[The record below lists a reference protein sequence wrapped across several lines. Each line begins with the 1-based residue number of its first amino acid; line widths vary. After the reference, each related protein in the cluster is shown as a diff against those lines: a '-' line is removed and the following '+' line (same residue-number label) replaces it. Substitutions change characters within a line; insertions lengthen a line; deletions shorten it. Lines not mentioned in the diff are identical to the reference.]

1 MPISLKR
8 KKQEEKNAVNV
19 KKKKE
24 RKTPLWEKE
33 PFSELWADSAQ
44 LRHSA
49 LHTLFQS
56 GSPKTYFRLVWQFT
70 YIVHIESIVSIYQHS
85 SS

>member
-1 MPISLKR
+1 M
-8 KKQEEKNAVNV
+8 NV

-70 YIVHIESIVSIYQHS
+70 YIVHIKSIVSIYQHS